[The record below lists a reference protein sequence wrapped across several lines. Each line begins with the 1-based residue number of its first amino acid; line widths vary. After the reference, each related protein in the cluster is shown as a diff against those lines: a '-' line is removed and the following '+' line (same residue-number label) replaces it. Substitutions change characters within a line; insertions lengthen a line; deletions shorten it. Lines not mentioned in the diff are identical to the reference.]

1 MKIISPN
8 EFNLSTCLLQEEC
21 KTLYV
26 AHASSSEE
34 TTDCTFALAMSLKKL
49 SAEPVL
55 VIDGNPFNASLSAH
69 FKLQDVPGFSDWV
82 SARSNDHDTYLLYHK
97 ENDIHVMGAGHPASA
112 REWCEIS
119 TALGARLRDLQ
130 THFSYIVFNGS
141 GLDQQQSLLLAANFG
156 GVILIISENET
167 PNENALHIKQ
177 QLDQVGAKLV
187 GSILKKRQH
196 FIPRRLA
203 NLS

>member
-34 TTDCTFALAMSLKKL
+34 TADCTFALAMSLKKL

-55 VIDGNPFNASLSAH
+55 VIDGNPFSASLSTH
-69 FKLQDVPGFSDWV
+69 FKLQDVPGFSDWI
-82 SARSNDHDTYLLYHK
+82 SAGSKDPDPYIFHH
-97 ENDIHVMGAGHPASA
+97 EEHDIHVMGAGHPASA
-112 REWCEIS
+112 HEWCVIS
-119 TALGARLRDLQ
+119 EALQAQLRNLQ
-130 THFSYIVFNGS
+130 AHFSHIVFNGA

-156 GVILIISENET
+156 GVILIISENES

-187 GSILKKRQH
+187 GSILNKRQH
-196 FIPRRLA
+196 FIPRWQA
-203 NLS
+203 NFS